1 MFSLLDDVIEPKELV
16 DQLEKPIPIL
26 PLRGTVAFPFMILPL
41 TIGVPRSTKLINWAV
56 KEGSLIGL
64 MTSRQPEI
72 DEPYPDQLQQIG
84 VVARIHRVV
93 RGDKDN
99 TQQVI
104 VQGIERIQI
113 DKWTQQD
120 PFIMAQ
126 VTLVPDETTA
136 AEEPEIEAYR
146 RRLVSLS
153 NEIVEHLPQVPN
165 EVSQFLEQV
174 DNPRIVLYT
183 VTSNMRMDFN
193 DQLAVLLENSLR
205 EKMAH
210 VVRLMNRELEVL
222 EIGMRIRSDTQEK
235 LDKTQREFYLRQQLR
250 AIQKELGED
259 DDVAAAQE
267 YREKIEE
274 AGLPE
279 EAKKEALRELSRL
292 EKLQPQSAEFGVI
305 QSYLDWMVELPWN
318 ILSDDNLDVAHARDV
333 LNADHY
339 DMDDVKQRILEY
351 LAVRKLRTERNFD
364 DEPIEAGREQ
374 DRAGGSILLFVG
386 PPGVGK
392 TSLGR
397 SIARSL
403 GREFTRMS
411 LGGVRDEAEI
421 RGHRRTYIGAMPGRI
436 IQALKRAKTRN
447 PVFMLDEVDKIGS
460 DWRGDPSSALL
471 EVLDPQQN
479 FAFRDHYLDVDFDL
493 SEVMFIATANT
504 LDTIPGPL
512 RDRMEL
518 IQIDGYTE
526 YEKIEIAKGYLA
538 PRQIKANGL
547 RADEIEYT
555 PAAIRKIIH
564 DYTREAGVRSLEREI
579 GRIARKVA
587 TKVAAGDAGPDAAFK
602 VDAEHVPEYLGKPKF
617 HFEAA
622 LRTERPGVATG
633 LAVTSAGGDV
643 LFVEATRMPGK
654 DRLTLTGHL
663 GEVMKESAHIALS
676 YVRSRAEQLGI
687 DSDKFDNADIHI
699 HVPAGA
705 VPKDGPSAGVTM
717 ITALVSEL
725 TGRPVRSEVGMTGEV
740 SLQGQVLPIGG
751 LKQKILA
758 AHRAELKTVIFPKM
772 NEADLEDVPE
782 DVRQEM
788 TFYRAETIDEVL
800 AWALNPVSPDE
811 AATVKASQPALMP
824 EVALN

>member
-1 MFSLLDDVIEPKELV
+1 M
-16 DQLEKPIPIL
+16 
-26 PLRGTVAFPFMILPL
+26 
-41 TIGVPRSTKLINWAV
+41 

-64 MTSRQPEI
+64 MPSKQPEI
-72 DEPYPDQLQQIG
+72 DEPYPDQLHEIG
-84 VVARIHRVV
+84 VVARLHRVM

-120 PFIMAQ
+120 PFIMAH
-126 VTLVPDETTA
+126 VSLTPDETSD
-136 AEEPEIEAYR
+136 AEESEIEAYR

-165 EVSQFLEQV
+165 EISQFLEQV
-174 DNPRIVLYT
+174 DNPRVVLYT
-183 VTSNMRMDFN
+183 ITSNMRMDFN
-193 DQLAVLLENSLR
+193 DQLSVLLENSLR

-259 DDVAAAQE
+259 DDGAAAQE
-267 YREKIEE
+267 YRQKKEE

-279 EAKKEALRELSRL
+279 EAKKEALRELARL

-305 QSYLDWMVELPWN
+305 QTYLDWMVELPWN
-318 ILSDDNLDVAHARDV
+318 ILSEDNLDVTHAREV

-364 DEPIEAGREQ
+364 DDPVEAGREQ

-447 PVFMLDEVDKIGS
+447 PVFMLDEVDKIGA

-526 YEKIEIAKGYLA
+526 YEKIEIAKGYLI

-547 RADEIEYT
+547 RDEEIEYT
-555 PAAIRKIIH
+555 TAAIRKIIH
-564 DYTREAGVRSLEREI
+564 DYTRESGVRSLEREI
-579 GRIARKVA
+579 GRIGRKIA
-587 TKVAAGDAGPDAAFK
+587 TKVAAGEPGSTAAFHID
-602 VDAEHVPEYLGKPKF
+602 VEQVPEYLGKAKF

-654 DRLTLTGHL
+654 DRLTLTGQL
-663 GEVMKESAHIALS
+663 GDVMKESAHIALS

-725 TGRPVRSEVGMTGEV
+725 TGRPVRAEVGMTGEV

-758 AHRAELKTVIFPKM
+758 AHRAGLKTVIFPKL
-772 NEADLEDVPE
+772 NDADLEEVPE
-782 DVRQEM
+782 DVRREM
-788 TFYRAETIDEVL
+788 TFQQAETIDEVL
-800 AWALNPVSPDE
+800 AWAINPPGTAEESG
-811 AATVKASQPALMP
+811 VKVTQPALMP